1 MRVLFLALFLSL
13 FLISCDT
20 STTTH
25 HSLIEFVP
33 EEASTLIKTNN
44 IEDLKSS
51 LTNNDL
57 IQEFNTTP
65 FYKSLEDILK
75 NTTAF
80 KPKAETLFC
89 FSKDQADSSQVTIIT
104 KYSPDLFKF
113 DSLSKPKQEHI
124 KFNNTTI
131 TKTVLQTKTLFST
144 IVDSVFIGSTSKK
157 IIENSLNVKPVSAEL
172 KRIYNTTA
180 TEKTFAVILDT
191 EHIKESTLFFSSD
204 SIPLQNFTKYIALDT
219 DITQDQITL
228 NGITKAPDSTN
239 QLINIFKNTTPQEN
253 KMAQIT
259 PEDSDGFM
267 SFTYQDFS
275 NLQANLVALNNQDP
289 PETSLFDNTDEI
301 GVIYNKDKRAIVLH
315 SLDHMA
321 TDEALLDSQEV
332 LEEFRQIEIK
342 KFEYPDWFAQIFHP
356 LIKTKSV
363 SFYAVLDSFFVF
375 ADDLETLQN
384 IIIAFQ
390 NNSTLNK
397 RDFYQS
403 ITEDLSDASSLM
415 LVGNSNL
422 LGDVLASNFKT
433 TTKIKTSDY
442 RISAIQYI
450 YDHNFAHLNAVIK
463 KTRTKVKENSVSQEL
478 NIKLDAAL
486 LNSPQFVTN
495 HISGDKEIVV
505 QDVKNNLYLISNK
518 GKVLWKKQLGE
529 AVIGEISQIDMYK
542 NGRLQL
548 AFTTAHHLYVVDR
561 NGKDANPFP
570 INFKDQV
577 TQPLAV
583 FDYDNNKKYRLLVVQ
598 DQGVLMY
605 DALGKTVNGF
615 NFKKA
620 SQTII
625 HKPQHFRVRGKD
637 YLVFKTTDKLYILSR
652 TGQVRVTPKSS
663 FTYSDEAVYIYNN
676 KFTTTTDT
684 GDLILVD
691 TNGKVSSENLNLG
704 KNHHIDATTRTMITQ
719 SENKLT
725 IRDKT
730 LELDFGSY
738 TPAKLFLIN
747 NKIYVTTTDLQ
758 AQKIYVF
765 DSQGE
770 EISNFPVY
778 GTSAID
784 MANLDKDKPLEAVT
798 KGNDNAIIIYQIN

>member
-1 MRVLFLALFLSL
+1 MRVLFLALFFSI

-20 STTTH
+20 NTTTQH
-25 HSLIEFVP
+25 RLIEFVP
-33 EEASTLIKTNN
+33 EGASTLIKTNN

-57 IQEFNTTP
+57 IQEYNTSP
-65 FYKSLEDILK
+65 FYKSLEHILK

-89 FSKDQADSSQVTIIT
+89 FSKDQSDSTQITLIT
-104 KYSPDLFKF
+104 KYTPDLFEF
-113 DSLSKPKQEHI
+113 DSLSKPKQEQI
-124 KFNNTTI
+124 KFKNATI
-131 TKTVLQTKTLFST
+131 TKTLWHKETLYST
-144 IVDSVFIGSTSKK
+144 IVDSVFIGSTSKT
-157 IIENSLNVKPVSAEL
+157 IIENSLDVKPVSSEL
-172 KRIYNTTA
+172 QKIYNTTA

-191 EHIKESTLFFSSD
+191 EHVKESTLFFSSD

-253 KMAQIT
+253 KMAHIT

-267 SFTYQDFS
+267 SLTYQDFS
-275 NLQANLVALNNQDP
+275 NLQANLVALNNQEP
-289 PETSLFDNTDEI
+289 PETTLFDNTDEI
-301 GVIYNKDKRAIVLH
+301 GVIYNKDKRAVVLH
-315 SLDHMA
+315 SLDQMA

-342 KFEYPDWFAQIFHP
+342 KFEYPDWFARTFHP
-356 LIKTKSV
+356 LIKTKTV

-375 ADDLETLQN
+375 ANDLEMLQN

-397 RDFYQS
+397 RDFYTS

-433 TTKIKTSDY
+433 TTKAKTNDY

-478 NIKLDAAL
+478 NIKLDADL

-505 QDVKNNLYLISNK
+505 QDIKNNLYLISNK
-518 GKVLWKKQLGE
+518 GKVLWKKQLNE
-529 AVIGEISQIDMYK
+529 AVIGEVSQIDMYK

-561 NGKDANPFP
+561 NGKDAPPFP

-598 DQGVLMY
+598 NQEVLMY
-605 DALGKTVNGF
+605 DAQGKSVNGF

-620 SQTII
+620 NNTIN

-637 YLVFKTTDKLYILSR
+637 YLVFKTANKLYILSR
-652 TGQVRVTPKSS
+652 TGQVRVTPKKS
-663 FTYSDEAVYIYNN
+663 FTYSNEAVYIYNN
-676 KFTTTTDT
+676 KFATTTDQ

-719 SENKLT
+719 SANKLT

-758 AQKIYVF
+758 AQKVYVF

-784 MANLDKDKPLEAVT
+784 IANLDKDKPLEAVT